1 MAIQTVPMDDTGML
15 ADLMSD
21 APEQE
26 APQVEVAPPPE
37 QEPPKVDER
46 PRDEQ
51 GRFAPKQP
59 EPEVK
64 AEAPTTEQPEPKDE
78 EGRVPS
84 WRLRELREAREAAE
98 RRAEEASRQNYAF
111 QEQMRTLQRRLDELQ
126 KPKQEP
132 VDFFTN
138 PDAAIEQ
145 RLTPM
150 QQEFQR
156 VQSQALL
163 NSSEALAI
171 AEYGKDAVREMKAAI
186 DAAVKSNH
194 PDMDSLRAR
203 MQHSDHPVAVAME
216 WHQQKMLQAETG
228 GDLKAYRQKLREE
241 LKKDPAFVAE
251 LLGETRTQ
259 LQSAPN
265 ARPNIQLPKSLN
277 SVAGTGLSSDVDDN
291 DMSDAGLFRQAM
303 SAPRR

>member
-26 APQVEVAPPPE
+26 APQVEVQPAPEP
-37 QEPPKVDER
+37 EPPKVDER

-64 AEAPTTEQPEPKDE
+64 AEAPTTEPEPKDD
-78 EGRVPS
+78 EGKVPS

-150 QQEFQR
+150 QQELQR

-163 NSSEALAI
+163 NSSKALAI
-171 AEYGKDAVREMKAAI
+171 AEYGKDAVREMEAAI
-186 DAAVKSNH
+186 EAASRSNH
-194 PDMDSLRAR
+194 PDMASLSAR
-203 MQHSDHPVAVAME
+203 MQNSDHPVAIAME
-216 WHQQKMLQAETG
+216 WHQQKSLLEQTG
-228 GDLKAYRQKLREE
+228 GDIKAYRQRVLDEAM
-241 LKKDPAFVAE
+241 KDPTFQAKVLEAAR
-251 LLGETRTQ
+251 GQ
-259 LQSAPN
+259 AQAAPN

-277 SVAGTGLSSDVDDN
+277 SVAGTGLSSDADDN

-303 SAPRR
+303 SGPRR